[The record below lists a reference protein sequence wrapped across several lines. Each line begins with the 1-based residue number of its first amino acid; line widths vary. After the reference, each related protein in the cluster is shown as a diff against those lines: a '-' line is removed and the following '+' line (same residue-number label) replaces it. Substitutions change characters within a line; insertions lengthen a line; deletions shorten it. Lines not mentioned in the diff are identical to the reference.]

1 MMCESTAYLVTPEGE
16 SKVMDY
22 VVNIIP
28 EEGGRLFLTD
38 ILGEEKMVD
47 GMLKEVDLLKNK
59 IVIEKAV

>member
-1 MMCESTAYLVTPEGE
+1 MCESTAYLVTPEGE